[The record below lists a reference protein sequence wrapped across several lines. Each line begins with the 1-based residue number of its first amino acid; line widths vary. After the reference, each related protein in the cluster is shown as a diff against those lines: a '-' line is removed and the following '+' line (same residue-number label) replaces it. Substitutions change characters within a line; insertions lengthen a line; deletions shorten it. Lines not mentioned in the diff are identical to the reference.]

1 MVSKAANIVYSV
13 KIDILL
19 QENVEYVQKDDETT
33 T

>member
-19 QENVEYVQKDDETT
+19 QENVEYVQKDD
-33 T
+33 